1 MPATCY
7 CQLGMAKKRKT
18 KKQKIA
24 AKKSQRTVVSNKL
37 FEPSQEAIS
46 ISKTLSKTPKK
57 PHKESGDDKASSSEY
72 KLIKKDLL
80 KSLLITAGV
89 ISLEIVLYLKLR

>member
-1 MPATCY
+1 MPVACY

-18 KKQKIA
+18 KKQKISTK
-24 AKKSQRTVVSNKL
+24 AKRKIAVSNKL

-46 ISKTLSKTPKK
+46 ISETLSKTPKK
-57 PHKESGDDKASSSEY
+57 VSKENGDNKASSSEY

-80 KSLLITAGV
+80 RSLLITAGI

>member
-1 MPATCY
+1 
-7 CQLGMAKKRKT
+7 MAKKRKT

-24 AKKSQRTVVSNKL
+24 TKKKL

-46 ISKTLSKTPKK
+46 ISKTIPKSPKK
-57 PHKESGDDKASSSEY
+57 PNKERGDDKGSSSEY

-80 KSLLITAGV
+80 KSLLITIGI